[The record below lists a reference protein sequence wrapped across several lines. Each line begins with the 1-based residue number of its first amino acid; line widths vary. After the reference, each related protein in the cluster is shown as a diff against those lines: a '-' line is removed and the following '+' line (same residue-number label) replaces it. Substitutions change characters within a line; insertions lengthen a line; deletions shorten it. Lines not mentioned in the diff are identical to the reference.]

1 VPCSQESYG
10 QHAGTWSTSA
20 PERSYLTITTV
31 PSLNKCQDCLKVAAS
46 YEEEGKKS
54 SRFAQKQI
62 LRMFTVSGV
71 PLLSLILMN
80 IDICYILCQTLF
92 SVNVNCV

>member
-1 VPCSQESYG
+1 MPTEMCLVEGLNMHPLHSDLWIFVSCSQESYS
-10 QHAGTWSTSA
+10 QHTGTWITSA

-54 SRFAQKQI
+54 SRVAQKQI
-62 LRMFTVSGV
+62 LRMFTEVVS
-71 PLLSLILMN
+71 
-80 IDICYILCQTLF
+80 LC
-92 SVNVNCV
+92 

>member
-1 VPCSQESYG
+1 MSSEMCVVESLNMHPLHKQLRIFVPCSQESYG
-10 QHAGTWSTSA
+10 QHTGTWSTST

-54 SRFAQKQI
+54 STVAEKQM
-62 LRMFTVSGV
+62 LRMCTELF
-71 PLLSLILMN
+71 
-80 IDICYILCQTLF
+80 LC
-92 SVNVNCV
+92 